1 MKDIRFILGNILL
14 YKTSLASL
22 IKTIVITVLSLS
34 CGMGIVRFFKTT
46 DAEWYAWVFMIAT
59 VTAIFWTGLYYYL
72 EDRIL
77 IKYSN
82 QNTVNPPHQFVELSR
97 RIFFENNQAIDVKFS
112 KQSEHTFSD
121 IIPSSEFLREIDTI
135 LSKSRQS
142 NTKPSL
148 FFAKGNAVESILY
161 DQLWLEKDGK
171 SLNFS
176 EIPRFDTA
184 IHILK
189 GELIT
194 GKMVNTNGDT
204 VSQKRIVVITIDY
217 ILNEIAQQYLVDQ
230 TALSNFISDLCS
242 TTKE

>member
-1 MKDIRFILGNILL
+1 MKQIRSILRNFLL
-14 YKTSLASL
+14 QSTPLASL
-22 IKTIVITVLSLS
+22 IKTIIITVLSLG

-46 DAEWYAWVFMIAT
+46 DAEWYVLVLSIAM
-59 VTAIFWTGLYYYL
+59 VAAIFWTGLYYYL

-77 IKYSN
+77 IRSSN
-82 QNTVNPPHQFVELSR
+82 RNTVNPPHQFVELSR
-97 RIFFENNQAIDVKFS
+97 RVFFENDQAIDVKFS

-121 IIPSSEFLREIDTI
+121 IIPVSEFLREINTI

-148 FFAKGNAVESILY
+148 FFTKGNAAESILY
-161 DQLWLEKDGK
+161 DQLWLEKDDK

-194 GKMVNTNGDT
+194 GKMVNTDGDT

-217 ILNEIAQQYLVDQ
+217 ILNEIAQQYLADQ
-230 TALSNFISDLCS
+230 TDLSNFISDLCS